1 MWWHFLVLIEV
12 EPARTR
18 NLNIVGFGVV
28 ALTDDDRIVG
38 RFLDQRD
45 VLIASCD
52 PLLEGS
58 TAFHARPAAKR
69 SSLKLVWLPGSRNY
83 GKVHFRLVTLF
94 FPSTYFPSL
103 CVCVSTR
110 ENVSEREREK
120 KEKED
125 EITVAN
131 LPFTRK
137 VINNWLHLFTT
148 FCFCVFSITSASYL
162 ALLFFKVYKYL
173 ALVIVTLTV
182 YYQLDADNFC
192 GFFFSPE
199 LGS

>member
-1 MWWHFLVLIEV
+1 MCICFHSEIIRSLQGYYSVFMWWHFLVLIEV

-69 SSLKLVWLPGSRNY
+69 SSLKLVWLPLSRNY
-83 GKVHFRLVTLF
+83 GRVHFRLVTLF
-94 FPSTYFPSL
+94 FPFSTLLPLF
-103 CVCVSTR
+103 VCMC
-110 ENVSEREREK
+110 ERAR
-120 KEKED
+120 
-125 EITVAN
+125 T
-131 LPFTRK
+131 
-137 VINNWLHLFTT
+137 
-148 FCFCVFSITSASYL
+148 C
-162 ALLFFKVYKYL
+162 
-173 ALVIVTLTV
+173 ALVHIDEYV
-182 YYQLDADNFC
+182 
-192 GFFFSPE
+192 
-199 LGS
+199 